1 MEKHL
6 FDELKIIEIIIY
18 TLERLYINDFI
29 LFENNV
35 SERTIVFR
43 FGLYFD
49 KLLKRIIKNK
59 NLSID
64 FEYNRNIKSKYMFK
78 SIGINENRRKTYP
91 DIIVH
96 ERKKLSNNIL
106 AIEFKKW
113 NSYKRNDLII
123 INGMEKSIDDVKL
136 RYYTSPNNEYKY
148 KLGLA
153 IKLGKTIGATE
164 ITIYK
169 SGNIYIKG
177 NYKEIKDNLELL
189 FMRNKNEKIWLDW
202 IYRYLSKH

>member
-91 DIIVH
+91 DIIVQ

-106 AIEFKKW
+106 AIEF
-113 NSYKRNDLII
+113 
-123 INGMEKSIDDVKL
+123 
-136 RYYTSPNNEYKY
+136 NEYKY